1 MSDNQGMENND
12 EEQQLLGAAGGED
25 VIDDPILE
33 QGAIVLRGY
42 VIERINTEDPCRQVT
57 SEDLGG
63 RSNEQQDPQIKEVVE
78 QLLKIADELN
88 RNAELQRLIN
98 QVQGNCARDIFMKVA
113 RNIFA
118 DGINWGRVVALF
130 HLAYRLIYKKIMVQQ
145 FLKKIL
151 SRMECGKEQ
160 GDQVQ
165 LGPGFIGGTQ
175 NTDLALTTNH
185 LENIRLIISWVLQVI
200 REKLYFWL
208 VQQGGWEGVIRGW
221 SHWRTVTLV
230 ASVIL
235 VATIVYYKRTR

>member
-1 MSDNQGMENND
+1 MSDDRGNENND
-12 EEQQLLGAAGGED
+12 EEQQLVGAVGGED

-42 VIERINTEDPCRQVT
+42 VIERINTEDPTRHVT

-63 RSNEQQDPQIKEVVE
+63 RSNEQEEPQIKEVVE

-98 QVQGNCARDIFMKVA
+98 QVQGNCAQDIFMKVA

-130 HLAYRLIYKKIMVQQ
+130 HLAYRLIYK
-145 FLKKIL
+145 
-151 SRMECGKEQ
+151 
-160 GDQVQ
+160 
-165 LGPGFIGGTQ
+165 
-175 NTDLALTTNH
+175 ALTTNH

-200 REKLYFWL
+200 KEQLYYWL
-208 VQQGGWEGVIRGW
+208 VQQGGWEGVIHGW
-221 SHWRTVTLV
+221 PRWRTFTLV

-235 VATIVYYKRTR
+235 VAAFVYYRRTR